1 MLIRTATC
9 DEMLALWEYADF
21 KSASPTAR
29 FFYNNISSG
38 NAVFWTTEDN
48 GRLISEL
55 YVFRNLDDK
64 DFANG
69 ADRAYLCA
77 FRVEKEC
84 RGHGIGTALIKEVMA
99 ILKSEGIKTVTIG
112 VAPEETDNVRLY
124 RRLGFVNK
132 IKDCFLD
139 PCAMDENMNP
149 KPDEL
154 FWLLK
159 KEL

>member
-48 GRLISEL
+48 GKLISEL
-55 YVFRNLDDK
+55 YVFRHLDDK
-64 DFANG
+64 EFANG
-69 ADRAYLCA
+69 TDRAYLCA
-77 FRVEKEC
+77 FRVEKKY
-84 RGHGIGTALIKEVMA
+84 RGRGIGTALIKEVMSA
-99 ILKSEGIKTVTIG
+99 LKSEGIKTVTIG

-124 RRLGFVNK
+124 RRLGFNDK
-132 IKDCFLD
+132 IKDCFFD
-139 PCAMDENMNP
+139 PCAMDENMRP

-154 FWLLK
+154 FWLLA

>member
-9 DEMLALWEYADF
+9 DEMLALWEYADL

-38 NAVFWTTEDN
+38 NAQFWTTEDD
-48 GRLISEL
+48 GKLISEL
-55 YVFRNLDDK
+55 YVFRDLDDK
-64 DFANG
+64 DFASG
-69 ADRAYLCA
+69 TDRAYLCA
-77 FRVEKEC
+77 FRVEKEY

-99 ILKSEGIKTVTIG
+99 TLKSEGIKTVTIG
-112 VAPEETDNVRLY
+112 VAPDEADNVRLY
-124 RRLGFVNK
+124 RRLGFNDKV
-132 IKDCFLD
+132 KDCFFD
-139 PCAMDENMNP
+139 PCAVDENMKP

-154 FWLLK
+154 FWLLV